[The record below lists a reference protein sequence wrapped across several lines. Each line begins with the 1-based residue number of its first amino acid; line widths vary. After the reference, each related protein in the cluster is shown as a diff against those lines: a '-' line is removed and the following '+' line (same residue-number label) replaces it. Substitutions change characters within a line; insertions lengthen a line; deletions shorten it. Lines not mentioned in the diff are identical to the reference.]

1 MTLDGFGE
9 HSCTR
14 LVWGTLL
21 YALGFGNTLGFHCVG
36 VGEDCKNRGA
46 FAASSTGP
54 AADQI
59 PQTWPPWHAD
69 AAGRKNRLDEDDD
82 ARTEMISSLSLLSDF
97 KQKSRHHFVQ
107 FNRLFDRC

>member
-1 MTLDGFGE
+1 MFGNTLVHAWFGE

-14 LVWGTLL
+14 LVLGTLL
-21 YALGFGNTLGFHCVG
+21 DFGVG
-36 VGEDCKNRGA
+36 VGEDCKNRVV

-69 AAGRKNRLDEDDD
+69 AAGRKNRLDVLDNGHKHLHYVCLN
-82 ARTEMISSLSLLSDF
+82 IS
-97 KQKSRHHFVQ
+97 K
-107 FNRLFDRC
+107 